1 MCPVFQAEKAI
12 RDVEKELVELQECTK
27 LFDVTVPDYRD
38 IKLCR
43 RDIVVLKELWDIVAL
58 MQVKGLVFKK
68 KTKQTNAENV
78 TFLSRDQN
86 ISTLHP
92 RVPPSNKSIA

>member
-1 MCPVFQAEKAI
+1 MQSGERSACHVFQAEKAI
-12 RDVEKELVELQECTK
+12 RDTEKELVELQECTK

-58 MQVKGLVFKK
+58 MQVKGPGGFFKEKK
-68 KTKQTNAENV
+68 KTAENV
-78 TFLSRDQN
+78 TFLGRD
-86 ISTLHP
+86 
-92 RVPPSNKSIA
+92 

>member
-1 MCPVFQAEKAI
+1 MFQAEKAI
-12 RDVEKELVELQECTK
+12 RDTEKELVELQECTK

-68 KTKQTNAENV
+68 K
-78 TFLSRDQN
+78 QN
-86 ISTLHP
+86 Q
-92 RVPPSNKSIA
+92 K